1 MIFDIHTHVL
11 QKVDDGAK
19 NLEEAIFIVKDLI
32 SQGVKK
38 VLLTPHNIPQKY
50 TSSTEELK
58 SQFELLKE
66 EINKQNLDISIYL
79 GQEIYYTKLTL
90 KKLEEKELLSL
101 NNTNYVLIEFSYYNE
116 PNIEEILYEFKL
128 KNYKIIL
135 AHIERYRYLQD
146 IQKII
151 HLKLSGLLIQVNS
164 STICDKKKRKFIF
177 KLIKNNLIDFIASDV
192 HYFRK
197 ASLNEAYKIIEKK
210 FGKETAEY
218 LFYKNQQILFND

>member
-1 MIFDIHTHVL
+1 MIFDIHSHVL

-38 VLLTPHNIPQKY
+38 VLLTPHNIHQKY

-116 PNIEEILYEFKL
+116 PNIEEILYEFK
-128 KNYKIIL
+128 
-135 AHIERYRYLQD
+135 
-146 IQKII
+146 
-151 HLKLSGLLIQVNS
+151 
-164 STICDKKKRKFIF
+164 
-177 KLIKNNLIDFIASDV
+177 
-192 HYFRK
+192 
-197 ASLNEAYKIIEKK
+197 
-210 FGKETAEY
+210 
-218 LFYKNQQILFND
+218 